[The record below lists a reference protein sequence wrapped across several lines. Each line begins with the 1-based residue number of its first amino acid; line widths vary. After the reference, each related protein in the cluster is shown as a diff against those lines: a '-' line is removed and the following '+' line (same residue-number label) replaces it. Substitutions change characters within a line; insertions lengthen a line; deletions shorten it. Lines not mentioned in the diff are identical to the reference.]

1 MYFTEKTFT
10 FEGKPQHPDFFY
22 LRKISHLPPGTRNVR
37 FSTEI
42 QERAREREREEER
55 KKERKKEREKERKR
69 EEERKKERE
78 AIAHHEA
85 ITREAEEE
93 EEEEEE
99 ENGGATETKAG
110 RWA

>member
-1 MYFTEKTFT
+1 MYFTDKNLLPSRENHSILIFFISEKFLI
-10 FEGKPQHPDFFY
+10 F
-22 LRKISHLPPGTRNVR
+22 PPVLVTYA
-37 FSTEI
+37 FL
-42 QERAREREREEER
+42 QKYKREREREREKKRER
-55 KKERKKEREKERKR
+55 KKERKKERKR

-110 RWA
+110 CWA

>member
-1 MYFTEKTFT
+1 MYFTETNFYLRGKTT
-10 FEGKPQHPDFFY
+10 ASWFFY

-55 KKERKKEREKERKR
+55 KKERKKERKR

-78 AIAHHEA
+78 AITHHEA